1 MEVRKWNDGSDNPNR
16 MLTKVEAEMATLLSQ
31 DPHSVSQEEE
41 RKLQAE
47 HNRVL
52 LIQDYYW
59 HQRARVNWGISGDRN
74 TAFFHAAAITRKRVN
89 TIRAILLPNGEWITE
104 GKDIRDAFIVHFKS
118 IYKKGERARVED
130 VYPEDLLNSVPQV
143 PNAIAAHLEVIP
155 TEGEIQSALMAL
167 GPNKA
172 PGPDGF
178 TAKVIQENWDAF
190 GPSILSEVKNFFQT
204 GVMKRQIG
212 RSNLVLILKT
222 DEANMVTQ
230 FRPISVCNIL
240 YKVISK
246 VLSTRMKPLIDS
258 LISISQSAFIPGR
271 EISDNI
277 ILFREILHSFKQ
289 AGYKRK
295 EFCLKVDLSKAFDRM
310 DWRYLQQVLSL
321 YGFPERFRSW
331 VMGCVTS
338 AQFSLVFN
346 GRGDG
351 FFQPECG
358 LRQGCALSPLLI
370 NTRHGSHVK
379 KLQVPGR
386 ERGPQWGPSDT
397 ICHTNY
403 RLSIC

>member
-52 LIQDYYW
+52 LMQDYYW

-143 PNAIAAHLEVIP
+143 PNAIAANLEVIP

-212 RSNLVLILKT
+212 RSNLVLIPKT

-258 LISISQSAFIPGR
+258 LISISQSVFIPGR

-310 DWRYLQQVLSL
+310 D
-321 YGFPERFRSW
+321 
-331 VMGCVTS
+331 
-338 AQFSLVFN
+338 
-346 GRGDG
+346 
-351 FFQPECG
+351 
-358 LRQGCALSPLLI
+358 
-370 NTRHGSHVK
+370 
-379 KLQVPGR
+379 
-386 ERGPQWGPSDT
+386 
-397 ICHTNY
+397 
-403 RLSIC
+403 